1 MGYGSTGK
9 ILRVNLSS
17 GAIQEESFDES
28 FYRRYPG
35 GKALAGYFLL
45 CEVPQNTHPLSP
57 ENLLVLANGLLT
69 GSPIPTTTRFT
80 AAARSPL
87 TGGYGESEAGGY
99 FGPELKM
106 AGYEAVLISGRAASP
121 VYLSIEPGHAVLKN
135 ASHLWGQDPDV
146 VQKQIRSELEDDKVQ
161 VLQIG
166 IAGEKQVF
174 YAALTH
180 ELRHYNG
187 RNGIGAVMGSKNL
200 KAVAVRGSRAGQYR
214 ELAYAPQEM
223 AALGQRLAKDVK
235 NHPQSWDMHE
245 KGTVVMVAGFQ
256 AAGILPTH
264 NFHSGAFDSA
274 AKINL
279 DSIQQEILDGR
290 GTCFACAVRCKPRN
304 RSGGR
309 YDLKPEYGGPEYEAV
324 AGFGSNCGID
334 DLQAVAKA
342 NELCNRYVMDTI
354 STSATIAF
362 AMECF
367 ENGLIGLKE
376 TGGLD
381 LRFGNVEAMLQAVEQ
396 IAHRTGFGN
405 LMADG
410 SLRLAQTIGGKA
422 LDYTMQVKGQELPM
436 HDPRG
441 KNNVGLGFAISETG
455 ADHLVSIHDTLLQ
468 NPDSVSFKAAQALG
482 IQSALPARLL
492 NDEKV
497 ATYLICESWISLE
510 KVLGLCY
517 FGPAP
522 RSFMQVADVIAL
534 VRAATGWDVDLAELQ
549 RIGERATNM
558 ARIFNIRQ
566 GFLPA
571 DDDLPKR
578 LFDPLEGGPLTG
590 VAYSRQDFKQA
601 LLELYRLKGWDPIS
615 GMPLPETLQ
624 RLELSDWIQES
635 STITIHLG
643 GHLSFY
649 SPQKQSHLSLSLN
662 QPTAL
667 VGILQGLGLP
677 LAEVAVASV
686 NGELV
691 ELAAAQVKPGDKI
704 DLYPPMGGG

>member
-17 GAIQEESFDES
+17 GAIWEETFDES

-45 CEVPQNTHPLSP
+45 REVPPDTDPLSP

-69 GSPIPTTTRFT
+69 GSPIPTTSRFT

-121 VYLSIEPGHAVLKN
+121 VYLSIEPGQAVLKD
-135 ASHLWGQDPDV
+135 AGHLWGQNPDV
-146 VQKQIRSELEDDKVQ
+146 VEKQVRSELGDDRVQ

-166 IAGEKQVF
+166 IAGEQQVL

-180 ELRHYNG
+180 GMRHYNG

-200 KAVAVRGSRAGQYR
+200 KAVAVRGSKAGLYR
-214 ELAYAPQEM
+214 ELASAPQDL
-223 AALGQRLAKDVK
+223 AVLGQRLAKEVK

-245 KGTVVMVAGFQ
+245 KGTVVMVSGFQ
-256 AAGILPTH
+256 AAGILPTY
-264 NFHSGAFDSA
+264 NFHSGGFDGA

-279 DSIQQEILDGR
+279 DSIQQELLDGR
-290 GTCFACAVRCKPRN
+290 DTCFACAVRCKPKN
-304 RSGGR
+304 RSGGP
-309 YDLKPEYGGPEYEAV
+309 YDLNADYGGPEYEAV

-342 NELCNRYVMDTI
+342 NELCNTYVMDTI

-376 TGGLD
+376 TGGLE
-381 LRFGNVEAMLQAVEQ
+381 LRFGNVPAMLQAVEL
-396 IAHRTGFGN
+396 IAHRQGFGSQ
-405 LMADG
+405 LADG
-410 SLRLAQTIGGKA
+410 SLRLAQTIGGNA
-422 LDYTMQVKGQELPM
+422 MDYAMQVKGQELAM

-441 KNNVGLGFAISETG
+441 KVNVGLGFAISETG

-468 NPDSVSFKAAQALG
+468 NPDSISFKAAQALG
-482 IQSALPARLL
+482 IKNALPARLL
-492 NDEKV
+492 NEEKA
-497 ATYLICESWISLE
+497 ATYFICENWVSLE
-510 KVLGLCY
+510 KVLGLCF

-522 RSFMQVADVIAL
+522 RSYMQVADVIAL
-534 VRAATGWDVDLAELQ
+534 VRAATGWDIDLPELL
-549 RIGERATNM
+549 RIGERATNL
-558 ARIFNIRQ
+558 ARVFNIRN
-566 GFLPA
+566 GFSPA
-571 DDDLPKR
+571 DDDLPAR
-578 LFDPLEGGPLTG
+578 LFNPLEGGALAG
-590 VAYSRQDFKQA
+590 VAYSRHDFA
-601 LLELYRLKGWDPIS
+601 IAMAELYRLKGWDPIS
-615 GMPLPETLQ
+615 GMPSPETRE
-624 RLELSDWIQES
+624 RLEI
-635 STITIHLG
+635 
-643 GHLSFY
+643 
-649 SPQKQSHLSLSLN
+649 
-662 QPTAL
+662 A
-667 VGILQGLGLP
+667 
-677 LAEVAVASV
+677 
-686 NGELV
+686 
-691 ELAAAQVKPGDKI
+691 
-704 DLYPPMGGG
+704 DL

>member
-17 GAIQEESFDES
+17 GAIWEETFDES

-45 CEVPQNTHPLSP
+45 REVPPDTDPLSP

-69 GSPIPTTTRFT
+69 GSPIPTTSRFT

-121 VYLSIEPGHAVLKN
+121 VYLSIEPGQAVLKD
-135 ASHLWGQDPDV
+135 AGHLWGQNPDV
-146 VQKQIRSELEDDKVQ
+146 VEKQVRSELGDDRVQ

-166 IAGEKQVF
+166 IAGEQQVL

-180 ELRHYNG
+180 GMRHYNG

-200 KAVAVRGSRAGQYR
+200 KAVAVRGSKAGLYR
-214 ELAYAPQEM
+214 ELASAPQDL
-223 AALGQRLAKDVK
+223 AALGQRLAKEVK

-245 KGTVVMVAGFQ
+245 KGTVVMVSGFQ
-256 AAGILPTH
+256 AAGILPTY
-264 NFHSGAFDSA
+264 NFHSGGFDGA

-279 DSIQQEILDGR
+279 DSIQQELLDGR
-290 GTCFACAVRCKPRN
+290 DTCFACAVRCKPKN
-304 RSGGR
+304 RSGGP
-309 YDLKPEYGGPEYEAV
+309 YDLNADYGGPEYEAV

-342 NELCNRYVMDTI
+342 NELCNTYVMDTI

-376 TGGLD
+376 TGGLE
-381 LRFGNVEAMLQAVEQ
+381 LRFGNVPAMLQAVEL
-396 IAHRTGFGN
+396 IAHRQGFGSQ
-405 LMADG
+405 LADG
-410 SLRLAQTIGGKA
+410 SLRLAQTIGGNA
-422 LDYTMQVKGQELPM
+422 MDYAMQVKGQELAM

-441 KNNVGLGFAISETG
+441 KVNVGLGFAISETG

-468 NPDSVSFKAAQALG
+468 NPDSISFKAAQALG
-482 IQSALPARLL
+482 IKNALPARLL
-492 NDEKV
+492 NEEKA
-497 ATYLICESWISLE
+497 ATYFICENWVSLE
-510 KVLGLCY
+510 KVLGLCF

-522 RSFMQVADVIAL
+522 RSYMQVADVIAL
-534 VRAATGWDVDLAELQ
+534 VRAATGWDIDLPELL
-549 RIGERATNM
+549 RIGERATNL
-558 ARIFNIRQ
+558 ARVFNIRN
-566 GFLPA
+566 GFSPA
-571 DDDLPKR
+571 DDDLPAR
-578 LFDPLEGGPLTG
+578 LFNPLEGGALAG
-590 VAYSRQDFKQA
+590 VAYSRHDFEIA
-601 LLELYRLKGWDPIS
+601 MSELYRLKGWDPIS
-615 GMPLPETLQ
+615 GMPSPETRE
-624 RLELSDWIQES
+624 RLEI
-635 STITIHLG
+635 
-643 GHLSFY
+643 
-649 SPQKQSHLSLSLN
+649 
-662 QPTAL
+662 A
-667 VGILQGLGLP
+667 
-677 LAEVAVASV
+677 
-686 NGELV
+686 
-691 ELAAAQVKPGDKI
+691 
-704 DLYPPMGGG
+704 DL

>member
-17 GAIQEESFDES
+17 GAIWEETFDES

-45 CEVPQNTHPLSP
+45 REVPPDTDPLSP

-69 GSPIPTTTRFT
+69 GSPIPTTSRFT

-121 VYLSIEPGHAVLKN
+121 VYLSIEPGQAVLKD
-135 ASHLWGQDPDV
+135 AGHLWGQNPDV
-146 VQKQIRSELEDDKVQ
+146 VEKQVRSELGDDRVQ

-166 IAGEKQVF
+166 IAGEQQVL

-180 ELRHYNG
+180 GMRHYNG

-200 KAVAVRGSRAGQYR
+200 KAVAVRGSKAGLYR
-214 ELAYAPQEM
+214 ELASAPQDL
-223 AALGQRLAKDVK
+223 AALGQRLAKEVK

-245 KGTVVMVAGFQ
+245 KGTVVMVSGFQ
-256 AAGILPTH
+256 AAGILPTY
-264 NFHSGAFDSA
+264 NFHSGGFDGA

-279 DSIQQEILDGR
+279 DSIQQELLDGR
-290 GTCFACAVRCKPRN
+290 DTCFACAVRCKPKN
-304 RSGGR
+304 RSGGP
-309 YDLKPEYGGPEYEAV
+309 YDLNADYGGPEYEAV

-342 NELCNRYVMDTI
+342 NELCNTYVMDTI

-376 TGGLD
+376 TGGLE
-381 LRFGNVEAMLQAVEQ
+381 LRFGNVPAMLQAVEL
-396 IAHRTGFGN
+396 IAHRQGFGSQ
-405 LMADG
+405 LADG
-410 SLRLAQTIGGKA
+410 SLRLAQTIGGNA
-422 LDYTMQVKGQELPM
+422 MDYAMQVKGQELAM

-441 KNNVGLGFAISETG
+441 KVNVGLGFAISETG

-468 NPDSVSFKAAQALG
+468 NPDSISFKAAQALG
-482 IQSALPARLL
+482 IKNALPARLL
-492 NDEKV
+492 NEEKA
-497 ATYLICESWISLE
+497 ATYFICENWVSLE
-510 KVLGLCY
+510 KVLGLCF

-522 RSFMQVADVIAL
+522 RSYMQVADVIAL
-534 VRAATGWDVDLAELQ
+534 VRAATGWDIDLPELL
-549 RIGERATNM
+549 RICERATNL
-558 ARIFNIRQ
+558 ARVFNIRN
-566 GFLPA
+566 GFSPA
-571 DDDLPKR
+571 DDDLPAR
-578 LFDPLEGGPLTG
+578 LFNPLEGGALAG
-590 VAYSRQDFKQA
+590 VAYSRHDFEIA
-601 LLELYRLKGWDPIS
+601 MSELYRLKGWDPIS
-615 GMPLPETLQ
+615 GMPSPETRE
-624 RLELSDWIQES
+624 RLEI
-635 STITIHLG
+635 
-643 GHLSFY
+643 
-649 SPQKQSHLSLSLN
+649 
-662 QPTAL
+662 A
-667 VGILQGLGLP
+667 
-677 LAEVAVASV
+677 
-686 NGELV
+686 
-691 ELAAAQVKPGDKI
+691 
-704 DLYPPMGGG
+704 DL